1 MSKNSSGKIVLN
13 NSLIWEVDY
22 WNLKACIASLNW
34 LVVQYWH
41 PAYSHQII
49 FNFERK
55 PGCGVLTLKSLYDSG
70 ITVENGPRVGED
82 SILACYKIPPMQFTQ
97 SMKYIPYPKDLRRVI
112 ADTYGIALIEDGYFT
127 YDPVTTL
134 KVFNCKYPNKS
145 MSDKTIIKRKL
156 LADLPL
162 TETLSDTVKE
172 EMLERK
178 LLVKGEDLTSW
189 IEANV

>member
-1 MSKNSSGKIVLN
+1 
-13 NSLIWEVDY
+13 
-22 WNLKACIASLNW
+22 
-34 LVVQYWH
+34 
-41 PAYSHQII
+41 
-49 FNFERK
+49 
-55 PGCGVLTLKSLYDSG
+55 
-70 ITVENGPRVGED
+70 
-82 SILACYKIPPMQFTQ
+82 MQFTQ

-112 ADTYGIALIEDGYFT
+112 ADTYGTGLIEDGYFT

-145 MSDKTIIKRKL
+145 MFDKTIIKRKL

-172 EMLERK
+172 EMIERK
-178 LLVKGEDLTSW
+178 LLLKGEDLTSW